1 MAGGLIG
8 LLLALWGLDL
18 LLPLAPA
25 DIPRISSVGIDRWV
39 LSVTLAISVLVGL
52 AFGIVPVLQARRFDL
67 QSALQGQVGRTT
79 SAGRERTRLRSALV
93 VSELALAVVLVAGAG
108 LLIKS
113 FWRLQQVNP
122 GFRAE
127 GVLKM
132 EFQLPSSRYPVSF
145 STWPNFREIHRFNE
159 ALLSR
164 LTVLPGVES
173 AAIAGNHPLD
183 AGFTNSF
190 VVVGREAEARNWP
203 EISIRRVTP
212 GYFRTVGV
220 SLIQGRLLQDS
231 DGTSANPVLLIN
243 KAAARRF
250 FPSRNPLGQQIGFW
264 GSART
269 IVGVV
274 GNEKI
279 HGVTE
284 PDPLAVYAP
293 LAQMPSM
300 NGAESLLLLVNGDP
314 ASMVSAVRA
323 AVREQDPALAIF
335 GVAANR

>member
-1 MAGGLIG
+1 
-8 LLLALWGLDL
+8 
-18 LLPLAPA
+18 
-25 DIPRISSVGIDRWV
+25 
-39 LSVTLAISVLVGL
+39 
-52 AFGIVPVLQARRFDL
+52 
-67 QSALQGQVGRTT
+67 
-79 SAGRERTRLRSALV
+79 
-93 VSELALAVVLVAGAG
+93 
-108 LLIKS
+108 
-113 FWRLQQVNP
+113 
-122 GFRAE
+122 
-127 GVLKM
+127 M